1 MPLGIK
7 VIKAFTPGFGLIM
20 NLKMNQYAQGTSGG
34 YIIRNDTWR
43 WPDGKVGKDNYAPMA

>member
-1 MPLGIK
+1 LGIK